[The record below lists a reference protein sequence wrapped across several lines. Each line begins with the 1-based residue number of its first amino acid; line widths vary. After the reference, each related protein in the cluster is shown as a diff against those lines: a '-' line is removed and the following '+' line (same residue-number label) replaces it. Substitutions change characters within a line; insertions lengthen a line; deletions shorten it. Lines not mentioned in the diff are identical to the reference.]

1 MAHAP
6 LAIEEDLGALSAAKL
21 LIVTTFIESGGG
33 SPSWLLVCAGERS
46 LRPWTVQCPAILDL
60 FLPHFT
66 VVFLKRNELAS
77 AVWKATAGRVPLRD
91 LLDPYWLA
99 FWLDA
104 RCAFS
109 SDKGK
114 NERPHGQIVGEGNGR
129 GSSVGN
135 TQGSGP
141 DSGGVWNR
149 PAH

>member
-1 MAHAP
+1 MGTFLWDHGI
-6 LAIEEDLGALSAAKL
+6 AI
-21 LIVTTFIESGGG
+21 
-33 SPSWLLVCAGERS
+33 
-46 LRPWTVQCPAILDL
+46 
-60 FLPHFT
+60 
-66 VVFLKRNELAS
+66 LKRNELAS

-91 LLDPYWLA
+91 VLDHYWLA

-135 TQGSGP
+135 TQGSDP
-141 DSGGVWNR
+141 ESGGVWNR
-149 PAH
+149 PANQREIAASLPTLPPRSRGSRAEPDGADSAAVGGAAA

>member
-1 MAHAP
+1 M
-6 LAIEEDLGALSAAKL
+6 
-21 LIVTTFIESGGG
+21 
-33 SPSWLLVCAGERS
+33 
-46 LRPWTVQCPAILDL
+46 
-60 FLPHFT
+60 
-66 VVFLKRNELAS
+66 
-77 AVWKATAGRVPLRD
+77 WKATAGRVPLRD
-91 LLDPYWLA
+91 LLDHYWLA

-149 PAH
+149 PANQREIAASLKFSVT